1 MIAECRSHIRTCTLY
16 AYPSHTPIQRTCRL
30 IHPFHIFIF
39 CLRIKQCILNLTP
52 PYLSSLKSAPFSLPL
67 SYIKEYHINPK
78 DTIAFMYFFVHIDR
92 IFFDFIRSILCIML
106 YHLRNF
112 HLSLMFMPKR
122 FLYNSY
128 RTVIILHHFLYKSF
142 DNIYN
147 CDDCTVTHRI
157 ICAALRTA
165 DALS

>member
-1 MIAECRSHIRTCTLY
+1 MPIPHKNLHAVCLPITYTYPTHMQTDSSVPYLYLLSAYQTMHIK
-16 AYPSHTPIQRTCRL
+16 SD
-30 IHPFHIFIF
+30 
-39 CLRIKQCILNLTP
+39 P

-67 SYIKEYHINPK
+67 SYIKEYHINQK

-142 DNIYN
+142 NNIYN

-165 DALS
+165 MLYHN